1 MEYRVV
7 YSVRK
12 SISIGVD
19 ESGVFV
25 RAPLNT
31 DKERIEK
38 LLVKYSAWIEKNL
51 ALMEKKRELHRDR
64 KPEEVAALKK
74 EAKVYLAEKTEY
86 YANIMGLKC
95 GRITITSA
103 KKRFGSCSSKGNIC
117 YSYRLMLYPEA
128 AREYVVVHELA
139 HLVEM
144 NHSKKFY
151 DVIAGVLPDYKHRKR
166 LLK

>member
-51 ALMEKKRELHRDR
+51 ALMEKKRELHRER

-86 YANIMGLKC
+86 YANIMGFKY

>member
-1 MEYRVV
+1 MEYKVI

-12 SISIGVD
+12 TISIGVD

-25 RAPLNT
+25 KAPVRT
-31 DKERIEK
+31 DIETIEK
-38 LLVKYSAWIEKNL
+38 LINKHSAWIEKNL
-51 ALMEKKRELHRDR
+51 ELVEKKRELHRELN
-64 KPEEVAALKK
+64 PEEIGFLKK
-74 EAKVYLAEKTEY
+74 SARVYLKEKTEY
-86 YANIMGLKC
+86 YANIMGLKYS
-95 GRITITSA
+95 RISITSA
-103 KKRFGSCSSKGNIC
+103 KKRFGSCSSKGNIS

-151 DVIAGVLPDYKHRKR
+151 DVVAQILPDYKARKR